1 MKKRIP
7 VDQAVGMVLPHD
19 ITEIIQGEFKGCA
32 FKKGHILR
40 LEDVEHL
47 RRLGKEHIY
56 ALELSD
62 GEIHENEAARLLAAA
77 LAGEGVEYSDKVS
90 EGKVSLRASCDG
102 LLKIDKEALY
112 RFNLLGEIMCSTLH
126 TNTPVKKGEQ
136 VAATR
141 LIPLVGE
148 RSLVEEAVVLAES
161 AAPAESVP
169 SAESAQAG
177 KKIIRVLPLKKVKA
191 GLVVTG
197 SEVYYGR
204 IEDKF
209 EAVLR
214 EKMAELGSEV
224 VRVGFAPDDVGQ
236 IAEEIRRCLEAGA
249 DLIITSGG
257 MSVDPDD
264 VTRTGIREAGAVDT
278 VYGTPV
284 LPGAMFLVGRIG
296 EVPVLGLPACGMFH
310 KITVFDLILPRIL
323 TGESVGREQFAAMG
337 HGGLCRNCKHCRY
350 PVCNFGK

>member
-19 ITEIIQGEFKGCA
+19 ITEIVQGKFKGCA
-32 FKKGHILR
+32 FRKGHILR
-40 LEDVEHL
+40 LEDIEHL

-56 ALELSD
+56 ALELSEE
-62 GEIHENEAARLLAAA
+62 EIHENEAARLLATA
-77 LAGEGVEYSDKVS
+77 LAGEGVEHSGEIT
-90 EGKVSLRASCDG
+90 EGKASLKASCDG

-112 RFNLLGEIMCSTLH
+112 RFNLLGEIMCSSLH

-148 RSLVEEAVVLAES
+148 RSLVEEGVAIAES
-161 AAPAESVP
+161 AEIGESG
-169 SAESAQAG
+169 E
-177 KKIIRVLPLKKVKA
+177 KIVRILPLKKVKA

-214 EKMAELGSEV
+214 EKMVELDSEV
-224 VRVGFAPDDVGQ
+224 VRVGFAPDDVNR
-236 IAEEIRRCLEAGA
+236 IAEEIRLCLEAGA

-264 VTRTGIREAGAVDT
+264 VTRTGIREAGAVDR

-323 TGESVGREQFAAMG
+323 TGETIGREQFAAMG
-337 HGGLCRNCKHCRY
+337 HGGLCRNCKRCQY

>member
-19 ITEIIQGEFKGCA
+19 ITEIIQDEFKGCA

-56 ALELSD
+56 VLELSEE
-62 GEIHENEAARLLAAA
+62 EIHENEAARLLAPA
-77 LAGEGVEYSDKVS
+77 LAGEGVEYSDTIS
-90 EGKVSLRASCDG
+90 EGKASLRASCDG
-102 LLKIDKEALY
+102 LLKIEKDALY
-112 RFNLLGEIMCSTLH
+112 RFNLLGELMCSTLH
-126 TNTPVKKGEQ
+126 SNTPVKQGEQ

-148 RSLVEEAVVLAES
+148 RSLIKEAVAIAE
-161 AAPAESVP
+161 
-169 SAESAQAG
+169 AG
-177 KKIIRVLPLKKVKA
+177 EKIVRVLPLKKVKA

-214 EKMAELGSEV
+214 EKMAGLGSEII
-224 VRVGFAPDDVGQ
+224 RVGFAPDDIKR
-236 IAEEIRRCLEAGA
+236 IAEEIRLCLEAGA
-249 DLIITSGG
+249 ELIITSGG

-264 VTRTGIREAGAVDT
+264 LTRAGIREAGAVGT

-284 LPGAMFLVGRIG
+284 LPGAMCLVGKIG
-296 EVPVLGLPACGMFH
+296 DIPVIGLPACGMFH
-310 KITVFDLILPRIL
+310 SITVFDLILPRIL
-323 TGESVGREQFAAMG
+323 TGEAIGREQFADMG
-337 HGGLCRNCKHCRY
+337 HGGLCRKCKHCRY
-350 PVCNFGK
+350 PTCSFGK

>member
-7 VDQAVGMVLPHD
+7 VDQAIGMVLPHD
-19 ITEIIQGEFKGCA
+19 ITEIVQGEFKGCA

-56 ALELSD
+56 ALELSK

-90 EGKVSLRASCDG
+90 EGKASLRASCDG
-102 LLKIDKEALY
+102 LLKIEKEALY

-148 RSLVEEAVVLAES
+148 RSLIEEAVII
-161 AAPAESVP
+161 AESVE
-169 SAESAQAG
+169 SAELGESVE
-177 KKIIRVLPLKKVKA
+177 KIVRVLPLKKVKA

-214 EKMAELGSEV
+214 GKMAELGSEV
-224 VRVGFAPDDVGQ
+224 VRVGFAPDDASR
-236 IAEEIRRCLEAGA
+236 IAEEIRLCLEAGA

-284 LPGAMFLVGRIG
+284 LPGAMFMVGRIG
-296 EVPVLGLPACGMFH
+296 DVPIIGLPACGMFH

-323 TGESVGREQFAAMG
+323 TNEPIGREQFAAMG
-337 HGGLCRNCKHCRY
+337 HGGLCRNCKHCQY

>member
-56 ALELSD
+56 ALELSE

-77 LAGEGVEYSDKVS
+77 LAGEGVEYSDKIS
-90 EGKVSLRASCDG
+90 EGKASLKASCDG
-102 LLKIDKEALY
+102 LLKIEKEALY

-126 TNTPVKKGEQ
+126 TDTPVKKGEQ

-148 RSLVEEAVVLAES
+148 RSLIEEAVDIAES
-161 AAPAESVP
+161 GESGEKVV
-169 SAESAQAG
+169 
-177 KKIIRVLPLKKVKA
+177 RVLPLKKVKA

-214 EKMAELGSEV
+214 EKMTELGSEV
-224 VRVGFAPDDVGQ
+224 VRVGFAPDDATR
-236 IAEEIRRCLEAGA
+236 IAEEIRLCLEAGA

-264 VTRTGIREAGAVDT
+264 VTRIGIREAGAVDT

-284 LPGAMFLVGRIG
+284 LPGAMFLAGRIG
-296 EVPVLGLPACGMFH
+296 DVPIIGLPACGMFH

-323 TGESVGREQFAAMG
+323 TGESIGREQFAAMG
-337 HGGLCRNCKHCRY
+337 HGGLCRNCKHCQF